1 MKREGKTKGRKTKI
15 WLVGLLGAFLIGV
28 LGACGGETESEPTD
42 RNIPV
47 TAEVAGELENV
58 SVDEETELIAE
69 VSPTEESEVTK
80 GFVVEPTATPEPTP
94 APTSTP
100 EPTATPTPT
109 PAPTSTPKPT
119 PEPTSTPEPTPEP
132 TSTPVPTPE
141 PTSTPEPTPEP
152 TSTPAP
158 TPEPTIEPVIER
170 APVPVG
176 TDYILNTNT
185 KKFHYTDCRS
195 VKQMKEKNKKYY
207 TGTREECIG
216 MGYDPCGNCKP

>member
-1 MKREGKTKGRKTKI
+1 MKREGKAKGRKTKI
-15 WLVGLLGAFLIGV
+15 WLAGLLGAFLIGM
-28 LGACGGETESEPTD
+28 LGACGGEIESEPTD

-47 TAEVAGELENV
+47 TAEVTRELENV
-58 SVDEETELIAE
+58 SVGEEPELIAE

-80 GFVVEPTATPEPTP
+80 GFVAEPIATPEPTP

-100 EPTATPTPT
+100 EPTATP
-109 PAPTSTPKPT
+109 APTSTT
-119 PEPTSTPEPTPEP
+119 T
-132 TSTPVPTPE
+132 
-141 PTSTPEPTPEP
+141 PTPEP

-158 TPEPTIEPVIER
+158 TPESTIEPVIER
-170 APVPVG
+170 APVSVG

>member
-1 MKREGKTKGRKTKI
+1 MKREGKTKGKKTKI
-15 WLVGLLGAFLIGV
+15 WLAGLLGAFLIGM

-58 SVDEETELIAE
+58 SLGEETELIAE
-69 VSPTEESEVTK
+69 LSPTEESEVTK
-80 GFVVEPTATPEPTP
+80 GFVAEPVATPE
-94 APTSTP
+94 A
-100 EPTATPTPT
+100 TA
-109 PAPTSTPKPT
+109 
-119 PEPTSTPEPTPEP
+119 EPTSTPEPTPEP
-132 TSTPVPTPE
+132 TATPA
-141 PTSTPEPTPEP
+141 PTSTPTPTPEP

-216 MGYDPCGNCKP
+216 MGYDPCGNCNP

>member
-15 WLVGLLGAFLIGV
+15 WLAALIGAFLIGV
-28 LGACGGETESEPTD
+28 LGACDETESETAD

-58 SVDEETELIAE
+58 QDGEEPEFIVEVLPTTE
-69 VSPTEESEVTK
+69 TEVTK
-80 GFVVEPTATPEPTP
+80 GVVEESTATPEATAEPTSTPTP
-94 APTSTP
+94 TP
-100 EPTATPTPT
+100 EPTATPT
-109 PAPTSTPKPT
+109 PT
-119 PEPTSTPEPTPEP
+119 PEPTSTPEPTPK
-132 TSTPVPTPE
+132 
-141 PTSTPEPTPEP
+141 P

-216 MGYDPCGNCKP
+216 MGYDPCGNCRP

>member
-1 MKREGKTKGRKTKI
+1 MKREGKTKRRKTKI
-15 WLVGLLGAFLIGV
+15 WLAGLLGAFLIGM

-58 SVDEETELIAE
+58 SVGEEVEFIAE

-80 GFVVEPTATPEPTP
+80 GLIAEQTATPEPTP

-100 EPTATPTPT
+100 EPT
-109 PAPTSTPKPT
+109 
-119 PEPTSTPEPTPEP
+119 PEPTA
-132 TSTPVPTPE
+132 
-141 PTSTPEPTPEP
+141 
-152 TSTPAP
+152 TPAP

-170 APVPVG
+170 APVG

>member
-1 MKREGKTKGRKTKI
+1 MKREGKTKRRKTKI
-15 WLVGLLGAFLIGV
+15 WLAGLLGAFLIGM

-58 SVDEETELIAE
+58 SLGEETELIAE

-80 GFVVEPTATPEPTP
+80 GFVAESVATPEPTP

-100 EPTATPTPT
+100 EPTATPAPISTPT
-109 PAPTSTPKPT
+109 
-119 PEPTSTPEPTPEP
+119 
-132 TSTPVPTPE
+132 
-141 PTSTPEPTPEP
+141 PTPEP

-216 MGYDPCGNCKP
+216 MGYDPCGNCRP

>member
-1 MKREGKTKGRKTKI
+1 MKREGKTKRRKAKI
-15 WLVGLLGAFLIGV
+15 WLAGLLGAFLIGV
-28 LGACGGETESEPTD
+28 LGACGGETENEPMD

-80 GFVVEPTATPEPTP
+80 GFVAEPIATPEPTP
-94 APTSTP
+94 VPTSTP
-100 EPTATPTPT
+100 EPTATP
-109 PAPTSTPKPT
+109 APTSTPT
-119 PEPTSTPEPTPEP
+119 
-132 TSTPVPTPE
+132 
-141 PTSTPEPTPEP
+141 PTPEP

-216 MGYDPCGNCKP
+216 MGYDPCGNCRP

>member
-1 MKREGKTKGRKTKI
+1 MKREGKTKRRKTKI
-15 WLVGLLGAFLIGV
+15 WLAGLLGAFLIGM

-58 SVDEETELIAE
+58 SLGEETELIAE

-80 GFVVEPTATPEPTP
+80 GLIAEPTATP
-94 APTSTP
+94 A
-100 EPTATPTPT
+100 
-109 PAPTSTPKPT
+109 
-119 PEPTSTPEPTPEP
+119 
-132 TSTPVPTPE
+132 
-141 PTSTPEPTPEP
+141 
-152 TSTPAP
+152 
-158 TPEPTIEPVIER
+158 PTIEPVIER
-170 APVPVG
+170 APVSAG

-216 MGYDPCGNCKP
+216 MGYDPCGNCRP

>member
-15 WLVGLLGAFLIGV
+15 WLAGLLGAFLIGM

-58 SVDEETELIAE
+58 SVGEEPELIAE
-69 VSPTEESEVTK
+69 VSPTEENEVTK
-80 GFVVEPTATPEPTP
+80 GFVEEPTATPE
-94 APTSTP
+94 A
-100 EPTATPTPT
+100 TA
-109 PAPTSTPKPT
+109 
-119 PEPTSTPEPTPEP
+119 EPTSTPEPTPEP
-132 TSTPVPTPE
+132 TATPTPTPE

-185 KKFHYTDCRS
+185 KKFHYTGCRS

-216 MGYDPCGNCKP
+216 MGYDPCGNCNP

>member
-15 WLVGLLGAFLIGV
+15 WLAGLLGAFLIGV
-28 LGACGGETESEPTD
+28 LGACGGETESESTD

-58 SVDEETELIAE
+58 LLGEETELIAE

-80 GFVVEPTATPEPTP
+80 GLIAEPTATPAPTP

-100 EPTATPTPT
+100 EPTPEPTAI
-109 PAPTSTPKPT
+109 PAPTSTPT
-119 PEPTSTPEPTPEP
+119 
-132 TSTPVPTPE
+132 
-141 PTSTPEPTPEP
+141 PTPEP

-170 APVPVG
+170 APVPAG

-216 MGYDPCGNCKP
+216 MGYDPCGNCRP

>member
-69 VSPTEESEVTK
+69 VSPTEENEVTK
-80 GFVVEPTATPEPTP
+80 GFVVEPTAAPE
-94 APTSTP
+94 A
-100 EPTATPTPT
+100 
-109 PAPTSTPKPT
+109 
-119 PEPTSTPEPTPEP
+119 TSTPEPTPK
-132 TSTPVPTPE
+132 
-141 PTSTPEPTPEP
+141 P

-170 APVPVG
+170 APVPAG

-185 KKFHYTDCRS
+185 KKFHYTDCRR

>member
-15 WLVGLLGAFLIGV
+15 WLAGLLGAFLIGM
-28 LGACGGETESEPTD
+28 LGACDGETESEPTD

-47 TAEVAGELENV
+47 TAEVTRELENV
-58 SVDEETELIAE
+58 SVGEEVELIAE
-69 VSPTEESEVTK
+69 VSPKEESEVTK
-80 GFVVEPTATPEPTP
+80 GLIEEPIATPEPTP

-100 EPTATPTPT
+100 EPTPEPTATPV
-109 PAPTSTPKPT
+109 PTSTPR
-119 PEPTSTPEPTPEP
+119 
-132 TSTPVPTPE
+132 
-141 PTSTPEPTPEP
+141 PTPEP

-185 KKFHYTDCRS
+185 KKFHYTGCRS

-216 MGYDPCGNCKP
+216 MGYDPCGNCRP

>member
-1 MKREGKTKGRKTKI
+1 MKREGKTKRRKAKI
-15 WLVGLLGAFLIGV
+15 WLAGLLGAFLIGM
-28 LGACGGETESEPTD
+28 LGACGGETESEPMD

-47 TAEVAGELENV
+47 TAEVAGELEDV
-58 SVDEETELIAE
+58 SVSEEVELIAE
-69 VSPTEESEVTK
+69 VSPTEESKVTK
-80 GFVVEPTATPEPTP
+80 GFVAEPIVTPEPTP

-100 EPTATPTPT
+100 EPTATP
-109 PAPTSTPKPT
+109 APTSTPTPT
-119 PEPTSTPEPTPEP
+119 PEPTSTPT
-132 TSTPVPTPE
+132 
-141 PTSTPEPTPEP
+141 
-152 TSTPAP
+152 P

-207 TGTREECIG
+207 TGTREECVG
-216 MGYDPCGNCKP
+216 MGYDPCGNCRP

>member
-1 MKREGKTKGRKTKI
+1 MKREGKETKI
-15 WLVGLLGAFLIGV
+15 WLAGLAAVFLIGIA
-28 LGACGGETESEPTD
+28 GAGGSETESEPTD

-58 SVDEETELIAE
+58 SVGEEVEFIAE

-100 EPTATPTPT
+100 EPTATP
-109 PAPTSTPKPT
+109 APTSTPR
-119 PEPTSTPEPTPEP
+119 PTS
-132 TSTPVPTPE
+132 
-141 PTSTPEPTPEP
+141 EP

-216 MGYDPCGNCKP
+216 MGYEPCGNCKP

>member
-1 MKREGKTKGRKTKI
+1 M
-15 WLVGLLGAFLIGV
+15 GAFLIGV
-28 LGACGGETESEPTD
+28 LGACGGETGSDPTD

-80 GFVVEPTATPEPTP
+80 GFVAEPIATPEPTP
-94 APTSTP
+94 A
-100 EPTATPTPT
+100 
-109 PAPTSTPKPT
+109 
-119 PEPTSTPEPTPEP
+119 
-132 TSTPVPTPE
+132 
-141 PTSTPEPTPEP
+141 P

-170 APVPVG
+170 APVPAE

-195 VKQMKEKNKKYY
+195 VKQMKDKNKKYY

-216 MGYDPCGNCKP
+216 MGYDPCGNCRP

>member
-15 WLVGLLGAFLIGV
+15 WLAGLLGAFLIGV
-28 LGACGGETESEPTD
+28 SGACGGETESEPMD

-47 TAEVAGELENV
+47 TAEVTGELENV
-58 SVDEETELIAE
+58 SVGEEVELIAE

-80 GFVVEPTATPEPTP
+80 GLIAELTATPE
-94 APTSTP
+94 A
-100 EPTATPTPT
+100 TA
-109 PAPTSTPKPT
+109 
-119 PEPTSTPEPTPEP
+119 EPTSTPEPTPEP
-132 TSTPVPTPE
+132 TATPA

-216 MGYDPCGNCKP
+216 MGYDPCGNCNP

>member
-15 WLVGLLGAFLIGV
+15 WLAALIGAFLLGV
-28 LGACGGETESEPTD
+28 LGACGGETESEPAD

-58 SVDEETELIAE
+58 SVDEEMELIAE

-80 GFVVEPTATPEPTP
+80 GLVAELTATPEATVE
-94 APTSTP
+94 PTSTP

-109 PAPTSTPKPT
+109 PAPTSTPK
-119 PEPTSTPEPTPEP
+119 
-132 TSTPVPTPE
+132 
-141 PTSTPEPTPEP
+141 PTPEP

>member
-15 WLVGLLGAFLIGV
+15 WLAGLLGAFLIGM
-28 LGACGGETESEPTD
+28 LGACGGETGSEPTD

-47 TAEVAGELENV
+47 TTEVAGELENV
-58 SVDEETELIAE
+58 QDGEEPEFIAE
-69 VSPTEESEVTK
+69 VSPTEENEVTK
-80 GFVVEPTATPEPTP
+80 GFVAEPIATPEPTP
-94 APTSTP
+94 VPTSTP
-100 EPTATPTPT
+100 EPTATP
-109 PAPTSTPKPT
+109 APTSTPT
-119 PEPTSTPEPTPEP
+119 
-132 TSTPVPTPE
+132 
-141 PTSTPEPTPEP
+141 PTPEP

-170 APVPVG
+170 APVPAG

-216 MGYDPCGNCKP
+216 MGYDPCGNCRP

>member
-1 MKREGKTKGRKTKI
+1 MKREGKTKVRKTKI
-15 WLVGLLGAFLIGV
+15 WLAGLGAVFLIGIA
-28 LGACGGETESEPTD
+28 GASGGETESEPTD

-47 TAEVAGELENV
+47 TAEVAGEFENV
-58 SVDEETELIAE
+58 SVGEEVEFIAE
-69 VSPTEESEVTK
+69 VSPTEENEVTK
-80 GFVVEPTATPEPTP
+80 GFVVEPTATPD
-94 APTSTP
+94 
-100 EPTATPTPT
+100 
-109 PAPTSTPKPT
+109 
-119 PEPTSTPEPTPEP
+119 
-132 TSTPVPTPE
+132 
-141 PTSTPEPTPEP
+141 P

-207 TGTREECIG
+207 TGTREECVG

>member
-1 MKREGKTKGRKTKI
+1 MKREGKTKRRKTKI
-15 WLVGLLGAFLIGV
+15 WLAGLLGAFLIGM
-28 LGACGGETESEPTD
+28 LGACGDETESEPTD

-58 SVDEETELIAE
+58 SVGEEVELIAE
-69 VSPTEESEVTK
+69 VSLTEECEVTK
-80 GFVVEPTATPEPTP
+80 GLVAEQTATPEATVE
-94 APTSTP
+94 PTSTP
-100 EPTATPTPT
+100 EPTATP
-109 PAPTSTPKPT
+109 APTSTPT
-119 PEPTSTPEPTPEP
+119 
-132 TSTPVPTPE
+132 
-141 PTSTPEPTPEP
+141 PTPEP